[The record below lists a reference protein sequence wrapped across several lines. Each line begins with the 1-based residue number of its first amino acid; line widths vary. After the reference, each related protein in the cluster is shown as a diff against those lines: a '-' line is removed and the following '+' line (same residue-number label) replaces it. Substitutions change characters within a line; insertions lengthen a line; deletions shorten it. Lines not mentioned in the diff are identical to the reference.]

1 MDSADEVRVEECK
14 EELISLLQE
23 EKLNNVPLLIF
34 ANKQDLDFALTCE
47 KVRFNELQL
56 AELLDL
62 KKIEERT
69 WSIQA
74 CSAKTKEGLQD
85 GMEWLVKEISKK

>member
-1 MDSADEVRVEECK
+1 M
-14 EELISLLQE
+14 
-23 EKLNNVPLLIF
+23 
-34 ANKQDLDFALTCE
+34 
-47 KVRFNELQL
+47 LQL